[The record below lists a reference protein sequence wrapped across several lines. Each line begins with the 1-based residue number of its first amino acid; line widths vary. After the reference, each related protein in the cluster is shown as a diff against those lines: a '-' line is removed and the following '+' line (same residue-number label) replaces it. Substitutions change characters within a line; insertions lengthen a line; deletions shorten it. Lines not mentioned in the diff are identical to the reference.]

1 MDLSVSRITIEM
13 LTVTM
18 QKFCKEFVPWKAL
31 RHPNVLPLLGVIMTE
46 TKFAMVSE
54 WMSNGN
60 INQFV
65 PAHQD
70 ANRFELVSS
79 PFERLRFS
87 PIVDDCVAPIVG
99 RRRKGLDIRARP
111 GNGPRGS

>member
-1 MDLSVSRITIEM
+1 
-13 LTVTM
+13 
-18 QKFCKEFVPWKAL
+18 VPWKAL

-65 PAHQD
+65 TAHQD
-70 ANRFELVSS
+70 ANRFDLVSS
-79 PFERLRFS
+79 QFEPLQSS
-87 PIVDDCVAPIVG
+87 PVVDDCVVPIVV
-99 RRRKGLDIRARP
+99 RRRKGLDLHARSK
-111 GNGPRGS
+111 NGPR